1 MEELTIICLFYVL
14 YYSAAQRSVVGAALG
29 TIALV
34 SALAIAAQNQH
45 DAVPFT
51 PQEWWW
57 ALQGGYVDTMIAH
70 FVRNGG
76 L

>member
-1 MEELTIICLFYVL
+1 M
-14 YYSAAQRSVVGAALG
+14 ALG
-29 TIALV
+29 SLAL
-34 SALAIAAQNQH
+34 IAAVALSAQNRVQG
-45 DAVPFT
+45 DTITFT

-57 ALQGGYVDTMIAH
+57 AMQGGYLDTMIAH